1 MSDFL
6 IKCLPGLK
14 FETDYVSMKDMWK
27 DLGDQA
33 YADFK
38 EQIETRANSGEF
50 ESREERGEY
59 ESDAIKKR
67 KLENGLTGEWIAYY
81 LLNRLCPGYLDPP
94 MFEGASW
101 NPDLDT
107 KKGKKIRLECKTFR
121 GQLRWNWR
129 KEVDEIQSKPNSEY
143 NVRKYYQKN
152 APGPFFQYAD
162 KNGVQSDRNTD
173 PLFRGKCFHKNDFI
187 VLLRSKVVY
196 ENNVKDIQYKI
207 SGIVKKN
214 EVAKRLYEVFEDIDD
229 SRFYKSKKRLCEDN
243 LLKSDMP
250 FFMPFNCIPTSTK
263 LNLEYYDMNVFDIEK
278 ENFPSLG
285 CVKKGK
291 TETKSKDLFTFDTK
305 KTTLYDMMKTE
316 DKIKLNFLL

>member
-1 MSDFL
+1 MTDFL
-6 IKCLPGLK
+6 IPCLPGLK
-14 FETDYVSMKDMWK
+14 FETDYVSMTDMWK

-38 EQIETRANSGEF
+38 EQIENRANSGEF
-50 ESREERGEY
+50 EKRKERGEY

-67 KLENGLTGEWIAYY
+67 KLENGLTGEWVAYY
-81 LLNRLCPGYLDPP
+81 LLNKLCPGYLDPP

-107 KKGKKIRLECKTFR
+107 KKGRKIRLECKTFR

-143 NVRKYYQKN
+143 NVRKYYQRN

-162 KNGVQSDRNTD
+162 KNGTQSDKNTD

-187 VLLRSKVVY
+187 VLLRSKVVHG
-196 ENNVKDIQYKI
+196 NNGRDIQYKI

-250 FFMPFNCIPTSTK
+250 FFMPFNCKPTSTK
-263 LNLEYYDMNVFDIEK
+263 LNLEYYDMFTFNIEK
-278 ENFPSLG
+278 ENFPTLSSNENI
-285 CVKKGK
+285 KKGIV
-291 TETKSKDLFTFDTK
+291 SKHLFTMDTK
-305 KTTLYDMMKTE
+305 KYTLFDMMKSI
-316 DKIKLNFLL
+316 DKNKVF